1 MRKKSLVVGMVM
13 VMSAMMLNACGG
25 SSKEDYIA
33 DVEAITEFSNSAATA
48 ATSLD
53 MDAYNSALDD
63 LSMKTKE
70 GKALKADM
78 EEMGDILSD
87 AVDMMENPAD
97 VDEDAANELQEKMTK
112 IAEKAEE
119 DTKAFVEAA
128 EESGV
133 EEEDVEDLN
142 LGF

>member
-48 ATSLD
+48 ASTLD

>member
-1 MRKKSLVVGMVM
+1 
-13 VMSAMMLNACGG
+13 
-25 SSKEDYIA
+25 
-33 DVEAITEFSNSAATA
+33 
-48 ATSLD
+48 

-133 EEEDVEDLN
+133 EEEDIEDLN

>member
-1 MRKKSLVVGMVM
+1 MVM

-133 EEEDVEDLN
+133 EEEDIEDLN

>member
-48 ATSLD
+48 ASSLD

>member
-87 AVDMMENPAD
+87 AVDMMENPTD

-133 EEEDVEDLN
+133 EEEDIEDLN

>member
-87 AVDMMENPAD
+87 AVDMMENPTD